1 MPRLTLLLVLACS
14 ACTLP
19 AAEVLTQH
27 NDNARTGANTAET
40 VLKPATVN
48 AASFGKLF
56 TLTLN
61 ASVNGQVLYVP
72 DLEIAGHRHNVIYAY
87 TSSGSNSSPCSL
99 YACDADI
106 AGDPLWERK
115 LPLAAQYT
123 TSTPAID
130 RATAT
135 IYLVSKDK
143 NDDGA
148 NYLHAIDIIS
158 GEERHGSPVKI
169 EGSVAGLGAGTKDGR
184 VSFPASHANCRPG
197 VLIEK
202 GLVYIA
208 FAFCSDVHPYHGWVF
223 CYAYQDGAL
232 VQKASFCTTPDPDEG
247 KPANFSKDGGGIWQA
262 GKGLASDGAAVY
274 CTTGNGSFTAAG
286 GGRNYAMCF
295 LKLSTGDLQLL
306 DWFAESKLRKD
317 SDDDNDVGNVG
328 PMIIPGANVLF
339 AGATKYGRT
348 HLVDAA
354 KMGHFND
361 EQDSCLQTLVTPV
374 PPFPNGQN
382 GVAWNAGAAGT
393 FIYVWNA
400 TQPVVQYAFDAQ
412 KRVIAGAAPF
422 KSGSATAGGGGGL
435 TITSDGENDGILWC
449 LGSDGVAHALD
460 ALDVSTELWSSTQNA
475 PRDALG
481 KGGHWQF
488 PTVAAGKAYFP
499 SGDGKL
505 VVYGPLKP

>member
-1 MPRLTLLLVLACS
+1 MPRLIVLLLLAS
-14 ACTLP
+14 ALP
-19 AAEVLTQH
+19 AAEIITQH

-40 VLKPATVN
+40 VLKPSTVN
-48 AASFGKLF
+48 VASFGKLF
-56 TLTLN
+56 TLSLN

-72 DLEIAGHRHNVIYAY
+72 GLVIASRRHNVIFAY

-99 YACDADI
+99 YAFDADA

-115 LPLAAQYT
+115 LPLGAEYT

-130 RATAT
+130 TASQT

-148 NYLHAIDIIS
+148 NWLHAIDIIS
-158 GEERHGSPVKI
+158 GQERAGSPLKI
-169 EGSVAGLGAGTKDGR
+169 EGLVAGMGAGSKDGR
-184 VSFPASHANCRPG
+184 VTFPASHANCRPG

-202 GLVYIA
+202 GLIYIA

-223 CYAYQDGAL
+223 CYAYQDGAFA
-232 VQKASFCTTPDPDEG
+232 QKAAFCTTPDPDEG

-262 GKGLASDGAAVY
+262 GKGLACDGQAIY

-286 GGRNYAMCF
+286 GGRNYSMCF
-295 LKLSTGDLQLL
+295 LKLAIGDLQLL
-306 DWFAESKLRKD
+306 DWFAESKQKKD

-328 PMIIPGANVLF
+328 PMIIPGSTVLF

-348 HLVDAA
+348 HLVDSA

-361 EQDSCLQTLVTPV
+361 EQDACLQTLVTPV

-382 GVAWNAGAAGT
+382 GVAWDAGAAGT

-412 KRVIAGAAPF
+412 QRLIAGAAPY
-422 KSGSATAGGGGGL
+422 KTGSATVGGGGGL
-435 TITSDGENDGILWC
+435 AVTAAGVHDGILWC
-449 LGSDGVAHALD
+449 LGSDGVVHAVD
-460 ALDVSTELWSSTQNA
+460 ALDVSKELWNSTQNA

-488 PTVAAGKAYFP
+488 PTVVAGKAYIP
-499 SGDGKL
+499 TGDAKL
-505 VVYGPLKP
+505 VVYGLLKP